1 MKKLVYSALAVAT
14 FLLIANTAFAQSRV
28 AVDPGFS
35 VNNYK
40 HPNKAKQAKAQQ
52 VAPEGASANAIVESR
67 QGNRFNNTPKYASRP
82 GSRVLLDTESGRE
95 MYLNPFDSPHNY
107 KTPASPVTTKGE
119 EPQYATKQTPAKQDN
134 TTRID

>member
-14 FLLIANTAFAQSRV
+14 FLLIANTAFAQTRV

-67 QGNRFNNTPKYASRP
+67 QGNRFSNTPKYASRP
-82 GSRVLLDTESGRE
+82 GSRVLLDTGIRSGNVPEPLRFAPPLQNTSQSC
-95 MYLNPFDSPHNY
+95 YVQGRG
-107 KTPASPVTTKGE
+107 APV
-119 EPQYATKQTPAKQDN
+119 
-134 TTRID
+134 RH